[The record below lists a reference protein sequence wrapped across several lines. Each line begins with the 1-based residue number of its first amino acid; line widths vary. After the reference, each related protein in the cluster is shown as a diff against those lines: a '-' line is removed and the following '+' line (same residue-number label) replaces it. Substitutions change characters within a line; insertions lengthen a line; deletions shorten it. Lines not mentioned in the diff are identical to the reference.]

1 MSESVVIEV
10 DNGVGIVTLNRPEQ
24 HNAFDDVLVGELTV
38 ALQGMEADP
47 GVRVIVLSSTGES
60 FCAGADLKWMRRA
73 AAYSEQENVRD
84 AKTMGNL
91 FRTLNELPKPT
102 IARVQGPAYGGGV
115 GMVACC
121 DIAIA
126 TFDAQFAFSEVRM
139 GIIPGVIS
147 PYVINAI
154 GERRARRYMLT
165 GERFSAS
172 EAYRI
177 GLLSEIVASAE
188 HLDDAVGEVVD
199 ALLLGGP
206 RAQQQIKLL
215 VRALGRPRADE
226 KTLDHAVEMENR
238 IDTGAEA
245 QEGLDALFARR
256 RPGWVPAGP
265 A

>member
-1 MSESVVIEV
+1 MRDPNALVLTEIV
-10 DNGVGIVTLNRPEQ
+10 DGIGIVTLNRPDH
-24 HNAFDDVLVGELTV
+24 HNLLDASLAESLIAAIDDMVAHADVRLLVLS
-38 ALQGMEADP
+38 ALGDSFSIGADP
-47 GVRVIVLSSTGES
+47 MELERSGLMAVEPTL
-60 FCAGADLKWMRRA
+60 A
-73 AAYSEQENVRD
+73 ARL
-84 AKTMGNL
+84 M
-91 FRTLNELPKPT
+91 RTLSECIRPVV
-102 IARVQGPAYGGGV
+102 ARVQGPAIGLGAGLIA
-115 GMVACC
+115 AC
-121 DIAIA
+121 DVAIA
-126 TFDAQFAFSEVRM
+126 SFDAHFAFDEVRT
-139 GIIPGVIS
+139 GQVPAVIA
-147 PYVINAI
+147 PYVMAAI
-154 GERRARRYMLT
+154 GPARARRYFLT

-188 HLDDAVGEVVD
+188 HLDD

>member
-1 MSESVVIEV
+1 MRDPNALVLTEIV
-10 DNGVGIVTLNRPEQ
+10 DGIGIVTLNRPDH
-24 HNAFDDVLVGELTV
+24 HNLLDASLAESLIAAIDDMVAHADVRLLVLS
-38 ALQGMEADP
+38 ALGDSFSIGADP
-47 GVRVIVLSSTGES
+47 MELERSGLMAVEPAL
-60 FCAGADLKWMRRA
+60 A
-73 AAYSEQENVRD
+73 ARL
-84 AKTMGNL
+84 M
-91 FRTLNELPKPT
+91 RTLSECIRPVV
-102 IARVQGPAYGGGV
+102 ARVQGPAV
-115 GMVACC
+115 GLGAGLIAAC
-121 DIAIA
+121 DVAIA
-126 TFDAQFAFSEVRM
+126 SFDAHFAFDEVRT
-139 GIIPGVIS
+139 GQVPAVIA
-147 PYVINAI
+147 PYVMAAI
-154 GERRARRYMLT
+154 GPARARRYFLT

-215 VRALGRPRADE
+215 VRALGRPRADQ

-256 RPGWVPAGP
+256 RPGWVPAGT